1 MATNINLPNI
11 SQNVRVD
18 TKSLTVATNRSIAF
32 AKRMKALREEVQQT
46 DRSLQNLTRN
56 SRRLNTL
63 AKSMDRLKSSA
74 AEMGKSLKETE
85 RATSR
90 TQRTMSGSQRTVQKL
105 SRSML
110 THAEVTRHAAEEV
123 EDLNEQIRRIPKR
136 STFAVF
142 SKNLPKVR
150 KEIDAAARDRK
161 TTLHVDIDKKQMQ
174 AVLGTLSGLGGKGGL
189 SFWGKIAMPAGIVSG
204 LMAALPVVGSLAQ
217 QLVVL
222 SQAALLAFPAMGLL
236 AGAAGVLALGMI
248 GLGESA
254 AKSVVQM
261 KSSLKDVG
269 KDWSSLRTKVQDA
282 MFKGV
287 GPAIKSLSDKALPQ
301 FRDEIL
307 KGAAAWNTLFKDQLK
322 FISSARSLKQIEGL
336 IGGSTKLTKLF
347 SSGLTALLSIFLD
360 LADAGMKPFTDL
372 MNGMTGGIARFSQSV
387 RDANDSGA
395 LTQMMYDGMAM
406 AGRLWKVVLSLGSA
420 IGGLVSTAKL
430 AGADFI
436 GIMQSFAAGL
446 DNLFND
452 ASVQESLAS
461 AFGGVSDLIK
471 GITGN
476 MEPFKQ
482 VIVALG
488 PAISEIGN
496 YLGQVFA
503 KALPYIGDM
512 FTALAPAIG
521 AVVTT
526 MGPFVEVV
534 DALGPGLV
542 RAAEAMA
549 PVAIALSGYVG
560 KAVADIS
567 PIIGSFVNL
576 IADNIP
582 AAFEVLRPVF
592 DMLSSL
598 ISTLAPKFNS
608 LVTAMG
614 PFIAKVLEVGNSV
627 TSTLAPI
634 LGSVL
639 TGAFG
644 FLIDAVTKVVG
655 WMTSLLTK
663 FTELSP
669 GMQTAIVAALT
680 ITGVF
685 LKLGGVFGIVMRM
698 NAMFV
703 KVIGKLGPILN
714 IVKTGIMAV
723 GTALKFLFA
732 TPVGLV
738 ILAIVA
744 LVAALVLL
752 YKKNEDFRNFINGVW
767 AKVKE
772 VISAVVDWFV
782 QTAWPA
788 MKEAFSKFM
797 DIVKELWAN
806 VIKPTFEK
814 IGEIFKWLWENV
826 VKPTFDNIGK
836 IVSFVWG
843 NILKPI
849 FQLIGF
855 AFKVAAGII
864 QANYNLFIK
873 PAIDAFGALA
883 KWLWENAIKPAWD
896 KVSEKF
902 KILAVVI
909 KNWWDQ
915 DVKPK
920 IDAFKE
926 GVGRAKD
933 AVSAA
938 VDAIKAKWAT
948 LKAAI
953 SGPLD
958 SIKQFINANF
968 IGPINSLL
976 DKLGVTTFRIPAIG
990 GGSGSSAKGTG
1001 RDMSGGQQKATGG
1014 IINGNS
1020 PNATADNIP
1029 AWLTAKEWVIK
1040 QKSSLK
1046 MMRKYPGFLEYIN
1059 RHGKPP
1065 GYATGGAVS
1074 SPSGGGSPISHIGAA
1089 KYGVGGEIVDFMN
1102 GPVEYGKSLMNKVI
1116 SSLGLKQFL
1125 GAFSLESGKRLAS
1138 GVMEKVK
1145 RVLEETFGPGGEGGG
1160 GNTYGV
1166 GVGHA
1171 LSRVRAMLIPG
1182 TSITSTYRDPARN
1195 ARAGGHP
1202 QSLHMNRSNPA
1213 VDIGG
1218 TTSALDRLYP
1228 ILRAAGGWRQL
1239 KWRVAG
1245 HYDHIHA
1252 AAEGGPVP
1260 SDASKG
1266 ATPFVADAGARL
1278 APGLNLLNNK
1288 LGKPE
1293 PLVRAD
1299 LLDTRLAALQAAI
1312 ERNTDALVARS
1323 SGSQRSF
1330 SVGNGG
1336 GAIDREAIAAMV
1348 ESMNR
1353 NGNSS
1358 PSTLVVVDVD
1368 GKLVGRMRVEA
1379 EGALGNLARRVQN
1392 HAAVGGRKQ

>member
-1 MATNINLPNI
+1 MGTNINLPNI
-11 SQNVRVD
+11 SQSVRVD

-32 AKRMKALREEVQQT
+32 AKRMKALREEVEQT

-74 AEMGKSLKETE
+74 TVLGKSLKETE

-110 THAEVTRHAAEEV
+110 THAEVTRHATEEV
-123 EDLNEQIRRIPKR
+123 EDLNKEIKRIPKR

-142 SKNLPKVR
+142 SKNIPKVR
-150 KEIDAAARDRK
+150 KEIDHAARDRK

-189 SFWGKIAMPAGIVSG
+189 SMWGKIALPAGMVSG

-236 AGAAGVLALGMI
+236 AGAAGVLALGI
-248 GLGESA
+248 TGLGEST

-261 KSSLKDVG
+261 KDNLKSVG
-269 KDWSSLRTKVQDA
+269 KDWSTLRTSVQDA
-282 MFKGV
+282 MFKGI
-287 GPAIKSLSDKALPQ
+287 GPAIQSLSDKALPQ

-307 KGAAAWNTLFKDQLK
+307 KGASAWNTLFKEQLK
-322 FISSARSLKQIEGL
+322 FIGSTRSLKQIEGL
-336 IGGSTKLTKLF
+336 IGESAKLTKLF
-347 SSGLTALLSIFLD
+347 SSGLTALLSIFLE
-360 LADAGMKPFTDL
+360 LADAGVKPFTDL
-372 MNGMTGGIARFSQSV
+372 MDMATGGIERFSQSV
-387 RDANDSGA
+387 RNANDSGA
-395 LTQMMYDGMAM
+395 LTQMMYDGMAIT
-406 AGRLWKVVLSLGSA
+406 GRLWKVVVTLGSA
-420 IGGLVSTAKL
+420 IGGLASTAKL
-430 AGADFI
+430 AGADFL
-436 GIMQSFAAGL
+436 GIMQSIASGL
-446 DNLFND
+446 NNLFND
-452 ASVQESLAS
+452 AGVQEALAS

-476 MEPFKQ
+476 IEPFKQ
-482 VIVALG
+482 VLVALG
-488 PAISEIGN
+488 PAIGEIGN

-526 MGPFVEVV
+526 LGPFVEVI

-542 RAAEAMA
+542 RVADAIA
-549 PVAIALSGYVG
+549 PVAIALSDYIG
-560 KAVADIS
+560 KSVADIS
-567 PIIGSFVNL
+567 PILSAFVNI

-598 ISTLAPKFNS
+598 ISTLAPKFS
-608 LVTAMG
+608 ALITAMG

-634 LGSVL
+634 LGGVL

-655 WMTSLLTK
+655 WMTSLLNK

-669 GMQTAIVAALT
+669 GMQTAIVAAMT

-714 IVKTGIMAV
+714 VVKTGIMAL

-814 IGEIFKWLWENV
+814 IGEIFSWLWNNV

-836 IVSFVWG
+836 IVSFVWD

-849 FQLIGF
+849 FKMIGF
-855 AFKVAAGII
+855 QWKVAAGLI
-864 QANYNLFIK
+864 QAGYNLFIK
-873 PAIDAFGALA
+873 PALEAFGAIA
-883 KWLWENAIKPAWD
+883 KWLWENAIKPAW
-896 KVSEKF
+896 EKISAGF
-902 KILAVVI
+902 KFLGTVI
-909 KNWWDQ
+909 KEWWDNT
-915 DVKPK
+915 VKPK
-920 IDAFKE
+920 IDAFRE
-926 GVGRAKD
+926 GVVKAKD

-938 VDAIKAKWAT
+938 VDAIKTKWKT
-948 LKAAI
+948 LKDAI

-958 SIKQFINANF
+958 SIKQYINANF
-968 IGPINSLL
+968 IGPINNLL
-976 DKLGVTTFRIPAIG
+976 DKLGVTTFRIPSIG

-1001 RDMSGGQQKATGG
+1001 RNTSGGQQKATGG
-1014 IINGNS
+1014 IIHGNS

-1029 AWLTAKEWVIK
+1029 AWLTAKEWVIR
-1040 QKSSLK
+1040 QASSLK
-1046 MMRKYPGFLEYIN
+1046 MMKKFPGYLEHINKY
-1059 RHGKPP
+1059 GKPP
-1065 GYATGGAVS
+1065 GYATGGLVA
-1074 SPSGGGSPISHIGAA
+1074 SPSSSSGAHHSPAAPRYALGGL
-1089 KYGVGGEIVDFMN
+1089 VDFMR
-1102 GPVEYGKSLMNKVI
+1102 GPIDYGKSLMDKV
-1116 SSLGLKQFL
+1116 LDGLNIKEFMKHFAS
-1125 GAFSLESGKRLAS
+1125 GSGKKLAA

-1145 RVLEETFGPGGEGGG
+1145 SVIDGLFGPGGEGGSG
-1160 GNTYGV
+1160 GNSYGV

-1171 LSRVRAMLIPG
+1171 LSRVRSMLIAG
-1182 TSITSTYRDPARN
+1182 TKITSTYRSPERN

-1218 TTSALDRLYP
+1218 STAALDRLYP

-1252 AAEGGPVP
+1252 AARGGMVP
-1260 SDASKG
+1260 DPRDA
-1266 ATPFVADAGARL
+1266 FVADAGARL
-1278 APGLNLLNNK
+1278 APGLNVLNNK

-1323 SGSQRSF
+1323 SSSQGSF
-1330 SVGNGG
+1330 SVGNGR

-1353 NGNSS
+1353 SGNGS
-1358 PSTLVVVDVD
+1358 PTTLVVVDAD
-1368 GKLVGRMRVEA
+1368 GKLIGRMRVEA
-1379 EGALGNLARRVQN
+1379 EGAIGNLARRVQT